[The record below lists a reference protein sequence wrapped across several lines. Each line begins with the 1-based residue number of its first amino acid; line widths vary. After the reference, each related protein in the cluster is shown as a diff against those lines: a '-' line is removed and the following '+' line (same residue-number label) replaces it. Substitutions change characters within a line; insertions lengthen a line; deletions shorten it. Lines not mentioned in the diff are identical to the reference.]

1 MRKREINRGGKKIS
15 SPVQRLTVVRKKP
28 SRLSGVDRIA
38 PGTSGEDATGTLCN
52 NSESDLMMMDE
63 VRPQASPLC
72 ASFDSVD
79 HESFV
84 CELYELHLR

>member
-1 MRKREINRGGKKIS
+1 MYANAPHGE
-15 SPVQRLTVVRKKP
+15 
-28 SRLSGVDRIA
+28 SGRPPLICDN
-38 PGTSGEDATGTLCN
+38 C
-52 NSESDLMMMDE
+52 LMMMDE

-84 CELYELHLR
+84 CELYTSFTSADVRLRLPRNRG